1 MSMILSQEIIRTCK
15 MRLLSMKQELLNRAR
30 TSRMEFAQNDK
41 NSGDEIDQA
50 VAQLTENS
58 LLASQE
64 RIRVQ
69 LFEIEMALSRIQA
82 GQFGFCEE
90 TGEQIEEQRLLA
102 IPYTRLSIEGA
113 ELRESLSTRFATP

>member
-1 MSMILSQEIIRTCK
+1 MILSQEIIRTCK